1 MSPKGYREIGRSMQ
15 ELYNAANWL
24 VDRHVE
30 AGNGARIAVESGE
43 RKYTYADMQCELFRV
58 QHALSVLQV
67 RQEDRV
73 ALVLNDEVAFPSW
86 FLGSMR
92 SGIVPIPLSTMLNGE
107 ELGFVI
113 DDSRASVVVLS
124 APYAKWLPT
133 IRSIAQDLKRA
144 VIVGDL
150 DEEARKIVRG
160 EMEVGIYSWS
170 DFDDV
175 GEAPT
180 ARTGADSPGFWLYS
194 SGTTGSPKGV
204 MHRQKAL
211 EVTAVNYGRSVIK
224 IQPEDR
230 CLSAA
235 KLFFAFG
242 LGNSLTF
249 PFSVGAT
256 SILNP
261 AWATPKSVAE
271 ALELYRPSIF
281 YGSPGLLASI
291 MDNQVSPDVMS
302 SLRLVVVSGEALPA
316 EIHRRFTELYKV
328 PVLDGVGSTEAL
340 HMFMCNRVGEE
351 RPGTSGRPVEGYEV
365 KLIDGDGVEVT
376 SPETPG
382 YLHIK
387 GDSIATGYW
396 CRYESAKKAFV
407 GEWLRTGDVYTKTQD
422 GYYHFLGRDNDMIK
436 IGGIWVSPAEV
447 ESVLTEHPGVLEA
460 AVVGARTITG
470 LETAVAFVVPK
481 SGKILEA
488 ASLEQHCRARMAAFK
503 RPREIFFVD
512 ELPKTATGKV
522 KRFQLRQQIAESAP
536 AE

>member
-1 MSPKGYREIGRSMQ
+1 MQ
-15 ELYNAANWL
+15 DFYNAANWL
-24 VDRHVE
+24 IDRHVE
-30 AGNGARIAVESGE
+30 AGDGDRIAIESGDE
-43 RKYTYADMQCELFRV
+43 KYSYADVQKELFRV
-58 QHALSVLQV
+58 QHALAVLQV

-73 ALVLNDEVAFPSW
+73 ALVLNDEPAFPAW

-92 SGIVPIPLSTMLNGE
+92 SGIVPIPLSTMLNGD

-113 DDSRASVVVLS
+113 DDSRAAVVVMS
-124 APYAKWLPT
+124 AAYAKSLPT
-133 IRSIAQDLKRA
+133 IRSIATDLKRA
-144 VIVGDL
+144 VIVGNVD
-150 DEEARKIVRG
+150 DETRKLIYG
-160 EMEVGIYSWS
+160 ELEMGVYLWA
-170 DFDDV
+170 DFDDI

-180 ARTGADSPGFWLYS
+180 AKTGADSPGFWLYS

-211 EVTAVNYGRSVIK
+211 EVTAVNYGTSVIK

-271 ALELYRPSIF
+271 ALERYRPTIF

-291 MDNQVSPDVMS
+291 MDNEVSPEVMS

-351 RPGTSGRPVEGYEV
+351 HPGTSGRPVDGYDV
-365 KLIDGDGVEVT
+365 KLIDGDGLEVT
-376 SPETPG
+376 SPESPG
-382 YLHIK
+382 YLHIR

-396 CRYESAKKAFV
+396 CRYESAKKAFI
-407 GEWLRTGDVYTKTQD
+407 GEWLRTGDVYTRTQD

-447 ESVLTEHPGVLEA
+447 ESILTEHADVLEA

-470 LETAVAFVVPK
+470 LETAVAFVVPR
-481 SGKILEA
+481 SGKIIDA
-488 ASLEQHCRARMAAFK
+488 ASLELHCRSRMAAFK
-503 RPREIFFVD
+503 RPREIFFVE

-522 KRFQLRQQIAESAP
+522 KRFQLRQQISERVSAK
-536 AE
+536 

>member
-1 MSPKGYREIGRSMQ
+1 MSMREY
-15 ELYNAANWL
+15 YNAANWL
-24 VDRHVE
+24 IDRHIE
-30 AGNGARIAVESGE
+30 AGNGGRIAVESRGE
-43 RKYTYADMQCELFRV
+43 KYTYSDLQLEMFRV
-58 QHALSVLQV
+58 QHALAVLQV
-67 RQEDRV
+67 RQEERV
-73 ALVLNDEVAFPSW
+73 ALVLNDEVAFPAW

-113 DDSRASVVVLS
+113 DDSRAVVVVLS
-124 APYAKWLPT
+124 APYAKSLPA
-133 IRSIAQDLKRA
+133 IRKIATDLQRA
-144 VIVGDL
+144 VIVGEV
-150 DEEARKIVRG
+150 DEETRKIIYG
-160 EMEVGIYSWS
+160 EMEMGFYWWA
-170 DFDDV
+170 DFDDTE
-175 GEAPT
+175 EAPT
-180 ARTGADSPGFWLYS
+180 ARTGPDSPGFWLYS

-211 EVTAVNYGRSVIK
+211 EVTAVNYGSSVIN

-242 LGNSLTF
+242 LGNSLSF

-256 SILNP
+256 AILDP
-261 AWATPKSVAE
+261 AWATPKSVSE
-271 ALELYRPSIF
+271 ALERYRPSIF

-291 MDNQVSPDVMS
+291 MDNQVSPEVMK

-316 EIHRRFTELYKV
+316 EIYRRFTEMYNV
-328 PVLDGVGSTEAL
+328 PLLDGVGSTEAL

-351 RPGTSGRPVEGYEV
+351 HPGTSGRPVDGYEV
-365 KLIDGDGVEVT
+365 KLIDGDGIEVT
-376 SPETPG
+376 RPESPG
-382 YLHIK
+382 YLHIR

-396 CRYESAKKAFV
+396 CRYESAKKAFI

-447 ESVLTEHPGVLEA
+447 ESVLTEYPDVLEA
-460 AVVGARTITG
+460 AVVGTRTITG
-470 LETAVAFVVPK
+470 LETAVAFVVPRK
-481 SGKILEA
+481 GKVLDA
-488 ASLEQHCRARMAAFK
+488 ALLEQHCRAKMAAFK
-503 RPREIFFVD
+503 RPREVVFVE

-522 KRFQLRQQIAESAP
+522 KRFKLRQLIADRVP

>member
-1 MSPKGYREIGRSMQ
+1 MP

-24 VDRHVE
+24 IDRHVE
-30 AGNGARIAVESGE
+30 SGNGGRIAVESGDAS
-43 RKYTYADMQCELFRV
+43 YSYSDMQRELYRV

-73 ALVLNDEVAFPSW
+73 ALVLNDEPAFPAW

-113 DDSRASVVVLS
+113 DDSRAAVVVMS
-124 APYAKWLPT
+124 AAYAKWLPT
-133 IRSIAQDLKRA
+133 IRKIATGLRRA
-144 VIVGDL
+144 VIVGDVD
-150 DEEARKIVRG
+150 DETSKIIRG
-160 EMEVGIYSWS
+160 EMEVGVYSWS
-170 DFDDV
+170 DFDDF
-175 GEAPT
+175 GEAPV
-180 ARTGADSPGFWLYS
+180 ARTGSDSPGFWLYS

-211 EVTAVNYGRSVIK
+211 EVTARNYGSSVINIK
-224 IQPEDR
+224 PEDR

-249 PFSVGAT
+249 PFSAGAT

-271 ALELYRPSIF
+271 ALEKYRPSIF

-291 MDNQVSPDVMS
+291 MDSQVAPGVMS
-302 SLRLVVVSGEALPA
+302 SLRLVVVSGEALPP
-316 EIHRRFTELYKV
+316 EIHRRFTELYNV

-351 RPGTSGRPVEGYEV
+351 HPGTSGRPVDGYEV
-365 KLIDGDGVEVT
+365 KLIDGDGAEVT
-376 SPETPG
+376 DSEVPG
-382 YLHIK
+382 YLHIR

-396 CRYESAKKAFV
+396 CRYEAAKRAFV
-407 GEWLRTGDVYTKTQD
+407 GEWLRTGDVYTKTSD

-447 ESVLTEHPGVLEA
+447 ESALTEHPDVLEA

-481 SGKILEA
+481 SGKVLEA
-488 ASLEQHCRARMAAFK
+488 ESIEKHCRSKMAAFK
-503 RPREIFFVD
+503 RPREIFFVN

-522 KRFQLRQQIAESAP
+522 KRFQLRQQIAERA
-536 AE
+536 AAQ

>member
-1 MSPKGYREIGRSMQ
+1 MQ

-24 VDRHVE
+24 VGRHIQ
-30 AGNGARIAVESGE
+30 AGNGARVAVESGSDI
-43 RKYTYADMQCELFRV
+43 YTYADVQRELFRV

-67 RQEDRV
+67 RQEERV
-73 ALVLNDEVAFPSW
+73 ALVINDEMAFPAW

-113 DDSRASVVVLS
+113 DDSRAAVVVMS
-124 APYAKWLPT
+124 AAYAKWLPV
-133 IRSIAQDLKRA
+133 IRKIAVDLKRA
-144 VIVGDL
+144 VIVGDA
-150 DEEARKIVRG
+150 DEETRKIIRG
-160 EMEVGIYSWS
+160 ETEIGIYSWA
-170 DFDDV
+170 DFDDF

-211 EVTAVNYGRSVIK
+211 EVTAVNYGTSVIK
-224 IQPEDR
+224 ITPEDR

-271 ALELYRPSIF
+271 ALERYKPTIF

-291 MDNQVSPDVMS
+291 MDNQVPPGVMS

-316 EIHRRFTELYKV
+316 EIHRRFTEIYNV

-351 RPGTSGRPVEGYEV
+351 HPGTSGRPVDGYEV
-365 KLIDGDGVEVT
+365 KLIDGDGLEVT
-376 SPETPG
+376 GPESPG

-396 CRYESAKKAFV
+396 CRYESAKKAFI
-407 GEWLRTGDVYTKTQD
+407 GDWLRTGDVYTITQD

-447 ESVLTEHPGVLEA
+447 ESAITEHPDVLEA
-460 AVVGARTITG
+460 AVVGSRTITG

-481 SGKILEA
+481 SGRIIDA
-488 ASLEQHCRARMAAFK
+488 VSLEQHCRSRMAAFK
-503 RPREIFFVD
+503 RPREIFFV
-512 ELPKTATGKV
+512 EQLPKTATGKV
-522 KRFQLRQQIAESAP
+522 KRFQLRQQLAERVTAD
-536 AE
+536 

>member
-1 MSPKGYREIGRSMQ
+1 MQ
-15 ELYNAANWL
+15 DFYNAANWL
-24 VDRHVE
+24 IDRHVE
-30 AGNGARIAVESGE
+30 AGNGSRVAVESGDE
-43 RKYTYADMQCELFRV
+43 KYTYADLQREMFRV
-58 QHALSVLQV
+58 QHALAMLQV

-73 ALVLNDEVAFPSW
+73 ALVVNDEAAFPAW

-92 SGIVPIPLSTMLNGE
+92 SGVVPIPLSTMLNGE

-113 DDSRASVVVLS
+113 DDARAAVVVLS
-124 APYAKWLPT
+124 VAYAKSLPV
-133 IRSIAQDLKRA
+133 IRSLAPDLKRA
-144 VIVGDL
+144 VIVGEPD
-150 DEEARKIVRG
+150 DETRKIIHG
-160 EMEVGIYSWS
+160 EMEMGVYSWS
-170 DFDDV
+170 DFDDTD
-175 GEAPT
+175 EAPT

-211 EVTAVNYGRSVIK
+211 EVTAVNYGATVID
-224 IQPEDR
+224 IRPEDR

-249 PFSVGAT
+249 PFSAGAT
-256 SILNP
+256 AILNP

-271 ALELYRPSIF
+271 ALERYRPTIF
-281 YGSPGLLASI
+281 FGSPGLLASI
-291 MDNQVSPDVMS
+291 MDNGVPPEAMS

-316 EIHRRFTELYKV
+316 ELHRRFTELYKV
-328 PVLDGVGSTEAL
+328 PLLDGVGSTEAL

-351 RPGTSGRPVEGYEV
+351 QAGTSGRPVDGYDV
-365 KLIDGDGVEVT
+365 KLIDGDGAEVT
-376 SPETPG
+376 GPDSPG
-382 YLHIK
+382 YLHIR

-396 CRYESAKKAFV
+396 CRYESAKKAFI
-407 GEWLRTGDVYTKTQD
+407 GEWLRTGDVYTRTQD
-422 GYYHFLGRDNDMIK
+422 GYYRFLGRDNDMIK

-447 ESVLTEHPGVLEA
+447 ESVLTEHPDVLEA

-470 LETAVAFVVPK
+470 LETAVAFVVPGT
-481 SGKILEA
+481 GKILD
-488 ASLEQHCRARMAAFK
+488 ASALEQHCRARMAAFK
-503 RPREIFFVD
+503 RPREIFFVE

-522 KRFQLRQQIAESAP
+522 KRFQLRQQIAERVT